1 MVELIQNLTGSL
13 LDVGPLTW
21 GGLGACLV
29 SGGITGLER
38 QYMGKPVGIRTCV
51 LICLGTY
58 VFVVVGLAATT
69 ANSDPTRIIGQIVTG
84 IGFIGA
90 GVMLTRDG
98 SVIGATSAADIWMMA
113 AIGVAIGVVSPVLG
127 IKLALLSAITLL
139 GVHFFELR
147 VQRKHPQVHKILDD
161 EPASV
166 RDND

>member
-1 MVELIQNLTGSL
+1 MSMWLENTTALLTNV
-13 LDVGPLTW
+13 DPLTW
-21 GGLGACLV
+21 GGLGACLL
-29 SGGITGLER
+29 SGGIIGLER

-58 VFVVVGLAATT
+58 VFVAVGLSTINTT
-69 ANSDPTRIIGQIVTG
+69 SDPTRIIGQIVTG

-113 AIGVAIGVVSPVLG
+113 AIGVSIAVVSPLLG
-127 IKLALLSAITLL
+127 IKLAVLSAVTLL
-139 GVHFFELR
+139 VVHFLELR
-147 VQRKHPQVHKILDD
+147 VKRKHPEVHKILND

-166 RDND
+166 RDEN